1 MMAKQ
6 TRPRSIPNVSDDRLL
21 ADLVA
26 LSARIDTDDAPRGQ
40 LVRFAAKRT
49 LVVFELRDRGV
60 AFDFDGPVGSRSA
73 CRALFGLPV

>member
-1 MMAKQ
+1 MSKQ
-6 TRPRSIPNVSDDRLL
+6 TRPKSIPNVSDDQLL
-21 ADLVA
+21 ADLAA
-26 LSARIDTDDAPRGQ
+26 LTLRVDTEDTPRGQ